1 MFRRLFFEDWV
12 SLFPL
17 IALITAGSVYATI
30 FYRAIRMKR
39 PQIDR
44 MASLPFASETR
55 VNPDESK

>member
-1 MFRRLFFEDWV
+1 MFRRLLFEDWV

-44 MASLPFASETR
+44 MASLPFESENS
-55 VNPDESK
+55 VSPDESQ

>member
-30 FYRAIRMKR
+30 FYRALRMKR
-39 PQIDR
+39 AQIDHF
-44 MASLPFASETR
+44 ASLPLETETS
-55 VNPDESK
+55 VTTDESK

>member
-1 MFRRLFFEDWV
+1 MFRRLLFEDWV

-39 PQIDR
+39 AQIDR
-44 MASLPFASETR
+44 FARLPLETETS
-55 VNPDESK
+55 VTTDESQ

>member
-30 FYRAIRMKR
+30 FYRALRMKR
-39 PQIDR
+39 VQIDHFAR
-44 MASLPFASETR
+44 LPLETETS
-55 VNPDESK
+55 VTTDESK

>member
-1 MFRRLFFEDWV
+1 MFRRLLFEDWV

-39 PQIDR
+39 TQIDR
-44 MASLPFASETR
+44 MAQLPFETEHS
-55 VNPDESK
+55 VSPDESK

>member
-17 IALITAGSVYATI
+17 IALITAASVYVTI
-30 FYRAIRMKR
+30 FYRAVRMKR

-44 MASLPFASETR
+44 MASLPFEAENS
-55 VNPDESK
+55 VSPDESK

>member
-1 MFRRLFFEDWV
+1 MFRRLLFEDWV

-30 FYRAIRMKR
+30 FYRALRMKR

-44 MASLPFASETR
+44 MAGLPFESETS
-55 VNPDESK
+55 VSPDESK

>member
-1 MFRRLFFEDWV
+1 MFRRLLFEDWV

-44 MASLPFASETR
+44 MSSLPFESENS
-55 VNPDESK
+55 VSADESK

>member
-1 MFRRLFFEDWV
+1 MFRRLLFEDWV

-44 MASLPFASETR
+44 MASLPFESEISIS
-55 VNPDESK
+55 PDESK